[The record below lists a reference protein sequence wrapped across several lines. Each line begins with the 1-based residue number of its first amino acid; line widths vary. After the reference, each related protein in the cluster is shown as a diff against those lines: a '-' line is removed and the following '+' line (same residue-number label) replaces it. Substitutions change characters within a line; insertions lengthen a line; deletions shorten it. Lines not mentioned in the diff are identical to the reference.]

1 MKTAGDAPN
10 GAKPVAK
17 QTLGGLIG
25 ELGGAMKTA
34 GDSPYV
40 AKPVARQQTLSGV
53 IGELGGA
60 MHKAGDKTFPAP
72 EAVPVAKSQSL
83 F

>member
-34 GDSPYV
+34 GDSPSG
-40 AKPVARQQTLSGV
+40 AKPVA
-53 IGELGGA
+53 
-60 MHKAGDKTFPAP
+60 
-72 EAVPVAKSQSL
+72 VA
-83 F
+83 